1 MTAHGLW
8 VSLVSTLV
16 IDNHSDKVPE
26 GLERDIME
34 LRRVASRNIFRAC
47 QIPDSEV
54 SALLVHEASVM
65 MTVAVKVEE
74 MLERL

>member
-1 MTAHGLW
+1 
-8 VSLVSTLV
+8 LV
-16 IDNHSDKVPE
+16 IDNHSDFIPE
-26 GLERDIME
+26 GLEKDILE

-47 QIPDSEV
+47 QIPDTEV

-65 MTVAVKVEE
+65 LSVAVKVEE

>member
-1 MTAHGLW
+1 M
-8 VSLVSTLV
+8 V
-16 IDNHSDKVPE
+16 IDNHSDFIPE
-26 GLERDIME
+26 GLEKDILE

-47 QIPDSEV
+47 QIPDTEV

-65 MTVAVKVEE
+65 LSVAVKVEE

>member
-1 MTAHGLW
+1 MTEHGLW

-16 IDNHSDKVPE
+16 IDNHSDFVPE
-26 GLERDIME
+26 GLEQDIME

-47 QIPDSEV
+47 QIPDTEV
-54 SALLVHEASVM
+54 AALLVKEASVM